1 MTHVLCFHKTCNKL
15 RVIATE
21 IKHNTKTVKFDN
33 DKKHARPLCNMQFMI
48 GDKFN
53 SQYALGMNTV
63 RAELI
68 KNILTN
74 GFFEVISRAY
84 FFDLAYIMPTKFKYS
99 LRQSSYF

>member
-1 MTHVLCFHKTCNKL
+1 MIHVLCFHKTCNKL

-21 IKHNTKTVKFDN
+21 IKHDTKTVKFDI
-33 DKKHARPLCNMQFMI
+33 DTKHARPLCNMQFMI

-68 KNILTN
+68 KKYINER
-74 GFFEVISRAY
+74 FF
-84 FFDLAYIMPTKFKYS
+84 
-99 LRQSSYF
+99 

>member
-1 MTHVLCFHKTCNKL
+1 M
-15 RVIATE
+15 
-21 IKHNTKTVKFDN
+21 
-33 DKKHARPLCNMQFMI
+33 M

-63 RAELI
+63 RAELKKI
-68 KNILTN
+68 YINER
-74 GFFEVISRAY
+74 FFEVISRAY